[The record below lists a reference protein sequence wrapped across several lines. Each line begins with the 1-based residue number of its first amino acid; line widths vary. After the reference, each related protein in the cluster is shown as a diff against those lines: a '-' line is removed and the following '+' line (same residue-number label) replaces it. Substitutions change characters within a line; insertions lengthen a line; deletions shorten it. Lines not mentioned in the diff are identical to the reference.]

1 MGVRIVTDSSCDL
14 PDDLVERH
22 RIEIVP
28 LTIRFGHEELIDRK
42 ELSTAE
48 FWERVEA
55 SDVLPETAAPSAGAF
70 EEAFRRLV
78 TEGADEIV
86 CVNISSKLS
95 ATMQSAKV
103 AAEAMAGVCRVE
115 VVDSLSVSMGLGNL
129 CLAAARLAGDG
140 AGTDA
145 ILADVS
151 DRRDRTRLYGTLDTL
166 DYLRKGGRIGAAQH
180 LLGSVLSIKPL
191 IEISDGVVSE
201 GGKVRTRSKALRV
214 LADRVR
220 AAGRIEELAVP
231 HAQATDID
239 DFLAVLAE
247 AVPGVEPLVC
257 QLGPVVGTHGGPG
270 VIGVTFQ
277 LAPTG

>member
-14 PDDLVERH
+14 PEDLVEQH

-48 FWERVEA
+48 FWDRVRN
-55 SDVLPETAAPSAGAF
+55 SDLLPETAAPSAGAF

-86 CVNISSKLS
+86 CVNISSQLS

-103 AAEAMAGVCRVE
+103 AAEAVSGECRVE
-115 VVDSLSVSMGLGNL
+115 VVDSRSVSMGLGNL
-129 CLAAARLAGDG
+129 CVAAARLADDG
-140 AGTDA
+140 ARTNA
-145 ILADVS
+145 ILADLA

-166 DYLRKGGRIGAAQH
+166 DFLRKGGRIGAAQH

-191 IEISDGVVSE
+191 IEIDGTVTE

-214 LADRVR
+214 LAERVR
-220 AAGRIEELAVP
+220 DAGPLEALAVP
-231 HAQATDID
+231 HSQATDID

-247 AVPGVEPLVC
+247 AVPGVDPLVC

-277 LAPTG
+277 VVRSG

>member
-14 PDDLVERH
+14 PEDLVEQH

-48 FWERVEA
+48 FWDRVRN
-55 SDVLPETAAPSAGAF
+55 SDLLPETAAPSAGAF

-86 CVNISSKLS
+86 CVNISSQLS

-103 AAEAMAGVCRVE
+103 AAEAVRGECRVE
-115 VVDSLSVSMGLGNL
+115 VVDSRSVSMGLGNL
-129 CLAAARLAGDG
+129 CVAAARLADDG
-140 AGTDA
+140 AGTNA
-145 ILADVS
+145 ILADVA

-166 DYLRKGGRIGAAQH
+166 DFLRKGGRIGAAQH

-191 IEISDGVVSE
+191 IEIDGTVTE

-214 LADRVR
+214 LAERVR
-220 AAGRIEELAVP
+220 DAGPLEALAVP
-231 HAQATDID
+231 HSQATDID

-247 AVPGVEPLVC
+247 AVPGVDPLVC

-277 LAPTG
+277 VVRSG

>member
-14 PDDLVERH
+14 PEDLVEQH

-48 FWERVEA
+48 FWDRVRN
-55 SDVLPETAAPSAGAF
+55 SDLLPETAAPSAGAF

-86 CVNISSKLS
+86 CVNISSQLS

-103 AAEAMAGVCRVE
+103 AAEAVSGECRVE
-115 VVDSLSVSMGLGNL
+115 VVDSRSVSMGLGNL
-129 CLAAARLAGDG
+129 CVAAARLADDG
-140 AGTDA
+140 ARTNA
-145 ILADVS
+145 ILADVA

-166 DYLRKGGRIGAAQH
+166 DFLRKGGRIGAAQH

-191 IEISDGVVSE
+191 IEIDGTVTE

-214 LADRVR
+214 LAERVR
-220 AAGRIEELAVP
+220 DAGPLEALAVP
-231 HAQATDID
+231 HSQATDID

-247 AVPGVEPLVC
+247 TVPGVDPLVC

-277 LAPTG
+277 VVRSG

>member
-14 PDDLVERH
+14 PEDLVEQH

-48 FWERVEA
+48 FWDRVRN

-86 CVNISSKLS
+86 CVNISSQLS

-103 AAEAMAGVCRVE
+103 AAEAVRGECRVE
-115 VVDSLSVSMGLGNL
+115 VVDSRSVSMGLGNL
-129 CLAAARLAGDG
+129 CVAAARLADDG
-140 AGTDA
+140 ARTNA
-145 ILADVS
+145 ILADLA

-166 DYLRKGGRIGAAQH
+166 DFLRKGGRIGAAQH

-191 IEISDGVVSE
+191 IEISGTVTE

-214 LADRVR
+214 LAERVR
-220 AAGRIEELAVP
+220 DAGPLEALAVP
-231 HAQATDID
+231 HSQATDID

-247 AVPGVEPLVC
+247 TVPGVDPLVC

-277 LAPTG
+277 VVRSG

>member
-14 PDDLVERH
+14 PDDLVEQH

-48 FWERVEA
+48 FWDRVKA

-86 CVNISSKLS
+86 CINISSKLS

-103 AAEAMAGVCRVE
+103 AAEAVAGVCRVE
-115 VVDSLSVSMGLGNL
+115 VVDSLVVSMALGNL
-129 CLAAARLAGDG
+129 CLSAARLADSGT
-140 AGTDA
+140 GTDG
-145 ILADVS
+145 ILADVL
-151 DRRDRTRLYGTLDTL
+151 DRRDRTLLYGTLDTL
-166 DYLRKGGRIGAAQH
+166 DFLRKGGRIGAAQH

-191 IEISDGVVSE
+191 IQISDGVVSE
-201 GGKVRTRSKALRV
+201 GGKVRTRSKALRALV
-214 LADRVR
+214 DRVR
-220 AAGRIEELAVP
+220 AAGRIEALAVP
-231 HAQATDID
+231 HAQAPDID
-239 DFLAVLAE
+239 DFLELLAE
-247 AVPGVEPLVC
+247 ATPGIDPLVC

-270 VIGVTFQ
+270 LIGVTFQ
-277 LAPTG
+277 QVRTE

>member
-1 MGVRIVTDSSCDL
+1 MGVRLVTDSSCDL

-201 GGKVRTRSKALRV
+201 GGKVPPLQGAARA
-214 LADRVR
+214 ADRVR
-220 AAGRIEELAVP
+220 VRAASRSRVP

>member
-14 PDDLVERH
+14 PEDLVEQH

-48 FWERVEA
+48 FWDRVRN
-55 SDVLPETAAPSAGAF
+55 SDLLPETAAPSAGAF

-86 CVNISSKLS
+86 CVNISSQLS

-103 AAEAMAGVCRVE
+103 AAEAVRGECRVE
-115 VVDSLSVSMGLGNL
+115 VVDSRSVSMGLGNL
-129 CLAAARLAGDG
+129 CVAAARLADDG
-140 AGTDA
+140 ARTNA
-145 ILADVS
+145 ILADLA

-166 DYLRKGGRIGAAQH
+166 DFLRKGGRIGAAQH

-191 IEISDGVVSE
+191 IEIDGTVTE

-214 LADRVR
+214 LAERVR
-220 AAGRIEELAVP
+220 DAGPLEALAVP
-231 HAQATDID
+231 HSQATDID

-247 AVPGVEPLVC
+247 TVPGVDPLVC

-277 LAPTG
+277 VVRSG

>member
-14 PDDLVERH
+14 PEDLVEQH

-48 FWERVEA
+48 FWDRVRN

-86 CVNISSKLS
+86 CVNISSQLS

-103 AAEAMAGVCRVE
+103 AAEAVRGECRVE
-115 VVDSLSVSMGLGNL
+115 VVDSRSVSMGLGSL
-129 CLAAARLAGDG
+129 CVAAARLADDG
-140 AGTDA
+140 AGTNA
-145 ILADVS
+145 ILADVA

-166 DYLRKGGRIGAAQH
+166 DFLRKGGRIGAAQH

-191 IEISDGVVSE
+191 IEISGTVTE

-214 LADRVR
+214 LAERVR
-220 AAGRIEELAVP
+220 DAGPLEALAVP
-231 HAQATDID
+231 HSQATDID

-247 AVPGVEPLVC
+247 TVPGVDPLVC

-277 LAPTG
+277 VVRSG

>member
-14 PDDLVERH
+14 PEDLVEQH

-48 FWERVEA
+48 FWDRVRN
-55 SDVLPETAAPSAGAF
+55 SDLLPETAAPSAGAF

-86 CVNISSKLS
+86 CVNISSQLS

-103 AAEAMAGVCRVE
+103 AAEAVRGECRVE
-115 VVDSLSVSMGLGNL
+115 VVDSRSVSMGLGNL
-129 CLAAARLAGDG
+129 CVAAARLADDG
-140 AGTDA
+140 ARTNA
-145 ILADVS
+145 ILADLA
-151 DRRDRTRLYGTLDTL
+151 DRRDRTRLFGTLDTL
-166 DYLRKGGRIGAAQH
+166 DFLRKGGRIGAAQH

-191 IEISDGVVSE
+191 IEIDGTVTE

-214 LADRVR
+214 LAERVR
-220 AAGRIEELAVP
+220 DAGPLEALAVP
-231 HAQATDID
+231 HSQATDID

-247 AVPGVEPLVC
+247 TVPGVDPLVC

-277 LAPTG
+277 VVRSG

>member
-14 PDDLVERH
+14 PEDLVEQH

-48 FWERVEA
+48 FWDRVRN
-55 SDVLPETAAPSAGAF
+55 SDLLPETAAPSAGAF

-86 CVNISSKLS
+86 CVNISSQLS

-103 AAEAMAGVCRVE
+103 AAEAVSGECRVE
-115 VVDSLSVSMGLGNL
+115 VVDSRSVSMGLGNL
-129 CLAAARLAGDG
+129 CVAAARLADDG
-140 AGTDA
+140 ARTNA
-145 ILADVS
+145 ILADLA
-151 DRRDRTRLYGTLDTL
+151 DRRDRTRLFGTLDTL
-166 DYLRKGGRIGAAQH
+166 DFLRKGGRIGAAQH

-191 IEISDGVVSE
+191 IEIDGTVTE

-214 LADRVR
+214 LAERVR
-220 AAGRIEELAVP
+220 DAGPLEALAVP
-231 HAQATDID
+231 HSQATDID

-247 AVPGVEPLVC
+247 TVPGVDPLVC

-277 LAPTG
+277 VVRSG

>member
-14 PDDLVERH
+14 PEDLVEQH

-48 FWERVEA
+48 FWDRVRN
-55 SDVLPETAAPSAGAF
+55 SDLLPETAAPSAGAF

-86 CVNISSKLS
+86 CVNISSQLS

-103 AAEAMAGVCRVE
+103 AAEAVSGECRVE
-115 VVDSLSVSMGLGNL
+115 VVDSRSVSMGLGNL
-129 CLAAARLAGDG
+129 CVAAARLADDG
-140 AGTDA
+140 ARTNA
-145 ILADVS
+145 ILADLA

-166 DYLRKGGRIGAAQH
+166 DFLRKGGRIGAAQH

-191 IEISDGVVSE
+191 IEIDGTVTE

-214 LADRVR
+214 LAERVR
-220 AAGRIEELAVP
+220 DAGPLEALAVP
-231 HAQATDID
+231 HSQATDID

-247 AVPGVEPLVC
+247 TVPGVDPLVC

-277 LAPTG
+277 VVRSG

>member
-14 PDDLVERH
+14 PEDLVEQH

-48 FWERVEA
+48 FWDRVRN
-55 SDVLPETAAPSAGAF
+55 SDLLPETAAPSAGAF

-86 CVNISSKLS
+86 CVNISSQLS

-103 AAEAMAGVCRVE
+103 AAEAVSGECRVE
-115 VVDSLSVSMGLGNL
+115 VVDSRSVSMGLGNL
-129 CLAAARLAGDG
+129 CVAAARLADDG
-140 AGTDA
+140 ARTNA
-145 ILADVS
+145 ILADLA
-151 DRRDRTRLYGTLDTL
+151 DRRDRTRLFGTLDTL
-166 DYLRKGGRIGAAQH
+166 DFLRKGGRIGAAQH

-191 IEISDGVVSE
+191 IEIDGTVTE

-214 LADRVR
+214 LAERVR
-220 AAGRIEELAVP
+220 DAGPLEALAVP
-231 HAQATDID
+231 HSQATDID

-247 AVPGVEPLVC
+247 AVPGVDPLVC

-277 LAPTG
+277 VVRSG

>member
-14 PDDLVERH
+14 PEDLVEQH

-48 FWERVEA
+48 FWDRVRD

-86 CVNISSKLS
+86 CVNISSQLS

-103 AAEAMAGVCRVE
+103 AAEAVSGECRVE
-115 VVDSLSVSMGLGNL
+115 VVDSRSVSMGLGNL
-129 CLAAARLAGDG
+129 CVAAARLADDG
-140 AGTDA
+140 ARTNA
-145 ILADVS
+145 ILADLA

-166 DYLRKGGRIGAAQH
+166 DFLRKGGRIGAAQH

-191 IEISDGVVSE
+191 IEISGTVTE

-214 LADRVR
+214 LAERVR
-220 AAGRIEELAVP
+220 DAGPLEALAVP
-231 HAQATDID
+231 HSQATDID

-247 AVPGVEPLVC
+247 AVPGVDPLVC

-277 LAPTG
+277 VVRSG

>member
-22 RIEIVP
+22 RVEIVP
-28 LTIRFGHEELIDRK
+28 LSIRFGREELIDRK
-42 ELSTAE
+42 ELSTDE
-48 FWERVEA
+48 FWERVKL
-55 SDVLPETAAPSAGAF
+55 SDTLPETAAPSAGAF

-86 CVNISSKLS
+86 CINISSKLS

-103 AAEAMAGVCRVE
+103 AAEALAGVCRVE
-115 VVDSLSVSMGLGNL
+115 VVDSLSVSMGVGNL
-129 CLAAARLAGDG
+129 CVSAAELAAEG
-140 AGTDA
+140 ADTDT
-145 ILADVS
+145 ILADVEE
-151 DRRDRTRLYGTLDTL
+151 RRTRTRLHGTLDTL
-166 DYLRKGGRIGAAQH
+166 DFLRKGGRIGAAQH

-191 IEISDGVVSE
+191 IEIYDGVVSE

-214 LADRVR
+214 LAERVR
-220 AAGRIEELAVP
+220 AAGPVERLAVP
-231 HAQATDID
+231 HAQAADVD
-239 DFLAVLAE
+239 DFLAILAE
-247 AVPGVEPLVC
+247 VVPGVTPLVT

-277 LAPTG
+277 EVRTE